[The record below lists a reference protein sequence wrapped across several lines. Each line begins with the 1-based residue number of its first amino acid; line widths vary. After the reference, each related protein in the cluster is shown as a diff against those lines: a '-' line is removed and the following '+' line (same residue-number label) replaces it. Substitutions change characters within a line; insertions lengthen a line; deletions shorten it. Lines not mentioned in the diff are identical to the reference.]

1 MHLDSVAVMCLADL
15 YGARCL
21 YGEATLPIETIIK
34 EVIDMG
40 VSVLVNVKEQ
50 EKEDSIERAWSFV
63 QGWVASNRN
72 CFKPHATPRYGKL
85 EKDGVYITIDILRE
99 AMQKAG
105 YSYAKCI
112 RGFMDRS
119 YLKVFQK
126 GSKKGTHQLQK
137 KINGMNTRV
146 VCANIEVGDV
156 EDDCS
161 EFLEAGEGF
170 FARQQVG

>member
-1 MHLDSVAVMCLADL
+1 
-15 YGARCL
+15 
-21 YGEATLPIETIIK
+21 
-34 EVIDMG
+34 
-40 VSVLVNVKEQ
+40 
-50 EKEDSIERAWSFV
+50 
-63 QGWVASNRN
+63 
-72 CFKPHATPRYGKL
+72 
-85 EKDGVYITIDILRE
+85 
-99 AMQKAG
+99 
-105 YSYAKCI
+105 
-112 RGFMDRS
+112 
-119 YLKVFQK
+119 LKVFQK